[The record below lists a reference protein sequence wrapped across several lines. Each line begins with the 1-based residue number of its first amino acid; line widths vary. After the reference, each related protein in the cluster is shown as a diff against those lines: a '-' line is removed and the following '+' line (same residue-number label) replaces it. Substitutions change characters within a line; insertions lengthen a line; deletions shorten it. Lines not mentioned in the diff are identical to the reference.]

1 MGNNAIGVD
10 IGGTKI
16 QVALVNQEKG
26 IMDKIIIPTL
36 PETGG
41 EDISFRISKTI
52 KEILEKHQTQAI
64 GIGIGTAGQIS
75 NDGIIKSATDVFS
88 NWVNFPLKTT
98 LESLTGLHTQ
108 VINDVQAMALGEYRY
123 GLKYENMISLA
134 MGTGVGGAII
144 SEGTLIR
151 GEKGAAGEL
160 GHLLLKPSGRR
171 CPCGNFGCVEAYL
184 SGPALEREYKSI
196 TNEFKSAQAIFSSTD
211 SLAQA
216 LVNDFLQDLITTCT
230 TLTNIFSPEAIIL
243 SGGVANSLSPYI
255 DFIEEN
261 VQRRVLK
268 INKDIKIK
276 QSELLA
282 DAMILG
288 AASLC
293 F

>member
-16 QVALVNQEKG
+16 QVALVHQEKG
-26 IMDKIIIPTL
+26 IIDKIIIPTL

-41 EDISFRISKTI
+41 EDISFRIAKTI
-52 KEILEKHQTQAI
+52 KEILDKHKTQAI

-123 GLKYENMISLA
+123 GLQYENMISVA

-144 SEGTLIR
+144 SEGSLIR

-196 TNEFKSAQAIFSSTD
+196 TNEFKSAQEIFSSTS

-276 QSELLA
+276 QSKLLA